1 MSAEPDFLAGNSE
14 SNAELRALVG
24 RLTDADLGR
33 DLGEGWTTAAML
45 AHLALYDFRAAALLD
60 RWRQTGLVTP
70 SPLDADLI
78 NAATAHLFL
87 AIPPRRA
94 AELALVAATA
104 ADERVAAIDADLLA
118 RIDAAGRPITLSR
131 AAHRREHITQIET
144 AIGRPAVAPRT
155 GPAA

>member
-14 SNAELRALVG
+14 SNAKLRALVG

-33 DLGEGWTTAAML
+33 DLGEGWTVAAML
-45 AHLALYDFRAAALLD
+45 AH
-60 RWRQTGLVTP
+60 
-70 SPLDADLI
+70 
-78 NAATAHLFL
+78 
-87 AIPPRRA
+87 
-94 AELALVAATA
+94 LALVAATA

-118 RIDAAGRPITLSR
+118 RIDAAGRPITLNR

-144 AIGRPAVAPRT
+144 AIGRPAVARRT